1 MLAWLSGVRVGAKR
15 ALNLA
20 AIGLLSFASA
30 PKTVSERTGTFSW
43 ACATARGDRAQEVR
57 GTQFTNVQIVEESL
71 GDHQGLFCAN
81 ETEDH

>member
-1 MLAWLSGVRVGAKR
+1 MLAWLSGVRAGAR
-15 ALNLA
+15 ARTESSGHRPVVFRPGA
-20 AIGLLSFASA
+20 E
-30 PKTVSERTGTFSW
+30 TVSERTGTFSR